1 MQRTLILLK
10 HDAID
15 RGLVGAILARF
26 EKANLRLEN
35 CRFLQPDVD
44 HWQRHYADLKAR
56 QPAAFERTTRYLAGK
71 PAMAVILTGTNAIQ
85 KARSMIGGTDP
96 LSAAPGTIRGD
107 WGNDSI
113 ALADAEN
120 RATANLVHAADS
132 EASVAVE
139 IALWFA

>member
-10 HDAID
+10 QDAID
-15 RGLVGAILARF
+15 RSLVGEILARF
-26 EKANLRLEN
+26 EKANLRVEN

-71 PAMAVILTGTNAIQ
+71 PVVAVILVGNNAIQ
-85 KARSMIGGTDP
+85 KARNLIGVTDP
-96 LSAAPGTIRGD
+96 LKAAPGTLRGD

-132 EASVAVE
+132 EASVASE

>member
-15 RGLVGAILARF
+15 RGLVGEILARF

-35 CRFLQPDVD
+35 CRFLHPDVG

-56 QPAAFERTTRYLAGK
+56 QPAAFERTTRYLSGK
-71 PAMAVILTGTNAIQ
+71 PVMAVILTGTNAIQ
-85 KARSMIGGTDP
+85 KARSLMGVTDP
-96 LSAAPGTIRGD
+96 LQAAPGTIRGD

-132 EASVAVE
+132 EASVASE

>member
-15 RGLVGAILARF
+15 RGLVGEILARF
-26 EKANLRLEN
+26 EKANLRVEN
-35 CRFLQPDVD
+35 CRFLQPDIG

-56 QPAAFERTTRYLAGK
+56 QPAAFERTTRYLAGQ
-71 PAMAVILTGTNAIQ
+71 PVVAVILAGNNAIQ
-85 KARSMIGGTDP
+85 KARSLIGVTDP
-96 LSAAPGTIRGD
+96 LKAAPGTLRGD

-113 ALADAEN
+113 ALADAED

-132 EASVAVE
+132 EAAVASE